1 MTPTREQLDEY
12 ALKHTTSLPPHLA
25 EQRAVPG

>member
-25 EQRAVPG
+25 ELATFTR